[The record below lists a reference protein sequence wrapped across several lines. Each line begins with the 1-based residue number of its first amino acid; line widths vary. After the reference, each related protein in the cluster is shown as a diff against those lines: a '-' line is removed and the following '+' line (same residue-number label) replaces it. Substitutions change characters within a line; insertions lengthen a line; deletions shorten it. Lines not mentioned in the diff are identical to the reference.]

1 MKDLQESYLRSF
13 CYHFIE
19 MQEHIPLKEKNDF
32 LDIIDEY
39 DIYELLSFLTF
50 GDVLIENESF
60 INTSFVDSPIGQY
73 VLSEADD
80 SSVGQIIK
88 RVIDKTIVPVKNL
101 GKGLYWIGGRI
112 GKKIKSAGLPG
123 KDPLEKSNLKNTDNQ
138 KKIKRSNR
146 IASLKKFGKMASWV
160 AIPAAAIAAS
170 YIIYKK
176 FFSKAAVACKKS
188 PDKQECLKN
197 FKTKALQAQIQKLM
211 QSRGKCASSNEPE
224 KCANK
229 IDNLIAKK
237 RLKISEL

>member
-39 DIYELLSFLTF
+39 DIHELLSFLTF

-73 VLSEADD
+73 VINEADD
-80 SSVGQIIK
+80 SNISTGQIIK
-88 RVIDKTIVPVKNL
+88 RVFGKIVAPVKNI
-101 GKGLYWIGGRI
+101 GKGFYWVGGRI
-112 GKKIKSAGLPG
+112 GKKIKSATLPG
-123 KDPLEKSNLKNTDNQ
+123 EDPSEKLKNIDSQ
-138 KKIKRSNR
+138 KIAKR
-146 IASLKKFGKMASWV
+146 AKQVTSLKKFGKMASWV
-160 AIPAAAIAAS
+160 AIPAAAAAAG

-211 QSRGKCASSNEPE
+211 QSRGKCTSSNEPE

-229 IDNLIAKK
+229 IDELIAKK
-237 RLKISEL
+237 RLNISKL